1 MQKEKNRQK
10 RAQEM
15 KGMPTKRKLVNKVDD
30 TRSELSMTDTDGENE
45 QEVLSKFDKKD
56 LVEEKQKD
64 EFRRG
69 INR

>member
-1 MQKEKNRQK
+1 
-10 RAQEM
+10 M
-15 KGMPTKRKLVNKVDD
+15 KGMPTKRKLVNKEDD

>member
-10 RAQEM
+10 RAREM